1 MRLILQLS
9 RKNLAGRPGRAAAM
23 IALAAFLA
31 FAIFA
36 GSVVSMSLQRGL
48 GTLENRLGAD
58 IIVVPASAKSQ
69 FNVNDILLQGNPGY
83 FYMDREKLDKIAER
97 EGVAAV
103 SPQLYLASMV
113 ASCCSSRLQ
122 LIGFDPE
129 TDFTIL
135 PWVRESYRGEIGLY
149 DILVGANVTVSGDYT
164 LRFYGIDCRIIGQ
177 LEKTGSGLDNAVYAN
192 WETIEKLIEASEEKN
207 LNKYSVKADS
217 VVSSVLVRVADGY
230 DIEQVLN
237 DINLRVRKVTAVRAS
252 NMISGIAENL
262 TRLSGVISLLIAGV
276 WLLGLLIMM
285 IAFSM
290 MTQERKREFAVLRA
304 AGASRRQLG
313 ALIFA
318 EALMVC
324 CAGAVLGIALAALI
338 VWPFSTAIGSAL
350 GVPFLLPSLPT
361 ILALMAATLAA
372 CAVAGVLIS
381 SISAVRIARQDTGL
395 ILREGN

>member
-1 MRLILQLS
+1 MRNILS
-9 RKNLAGRPGRAAAM
+9 IARKNLSGRPGRTATM

-36 GSVVSMSLQRGL
+36 GSVMNMSLQRGL

-83 FYMDREKLDKIAER
+83 FYMEREKLDKVAER

-113 ASCCSSRLQ
+113 ASCCSAKLQ
-122 LIGFDPE
+122 LIGFDPA
-129 TDFTIL
+129 TDFTIT
-135 PWVRESYRGEIGLY
+135 PWIRESYQGEIGLY
-149 DILVGANVTVSGDYT
+149 DILVGANVTVSSDYT
-164 LRFYGIDCRIIGQ
+164 LRFYGIDCRIVGQ
-177 LEKTGSGLDNAVYAN
+177 LDKTGSGLDNAVYAN
-192 WETIEKLIEASEEKN
+192 WETTEKLIEASEEKG
-207 LNKYSVKADS
+207 LNKYNIKPDS
-217 VVSSVLVRVADGY
+217 VVSAVLVRVAEGY

-262 TRLSGVISLLIAGV
+262 TRLSRVIGLFIAAV
-276 WLLGLLIMM
+276 WVLGLVIMM
-285 IAFSM
+285 IAFTM
-290 MTQERKREFAVLRA
+290 MMQERKREFAVLRVS
-304 AGASRRQLG
+304 GASRAQTGGLVF
-313 ALIFA
+313 L

-324 CAGAVLGIALAALI
+324 CLGAVIGIGLAALV

-350 GVPFLLPSLPT
+350 GVPFLLPKT
-361 ILALMAATLAA
+361 GTMLALMAGTLLA
-372 CAVAGVLIS
+372 CVVAGVLIS
-381 SISAVRIARQDTGL
+381 AVSAVRITRQDTGL